1 MYVHVSV
8 HLYVHHVCAGALRS
22 QKRAVDPLERE
33 LWLEPSKV
41 GALL

>member
-8 HLYVHHVCAGALRS
+8 HLYVHHVCVSALRS

-33 LWLEPSKV
+33 LWLEPPKV
-41 GALL
+41 DALL